1 MWPLYCE
8 GLCQLFPICPML
20 FKHICAGLYRSL
32 QEFCVE
38 QRPSGNL
45 ILPLLFCFHLTP
57 FSFYEKV
64 SSKYGW
70 NFLKRYRYM
79 AISTFISLLGE
90 AWTQIPVMSTKLRPP
105 KRVTVE
111 RIVCGCADESLISI
125 CWSILWLLNLFL
137 ILNNGIVLP
146 WRELWIKFK
155 EDYYHKFAI
164 YKF

>member
-1 MWPLYCE
+1 MTSLLW
-8 GLCQLFPICPML
+8 GFVSTFFPICPML

-45 ILPLLFCFHLTP
+45 ILPLLFCFHLTLFP
-57 FSFYEKV
+57 FMKV
-64 SSKYGW
+64 SSKYTAGISW
-70 NFLKRYRYM
+70 KGIDTWPLVPLFL
-79 AISTFISLLGE
+79 SQE

-125 CWSILWLLNLFL
+125 CWSILWLLNL
-137 ILNNGIVLP
+137 ISN
-146 WRELWIKFK
+146 FK
-155 EDYYHKFAI
+155 QRNSFTLKRTLD
-164 YKF
+164 